1 MYVSFEVVIIGYYMA
16 QTRTKIFFYEKTVDL
31 DTVFIVE
38 NLKKYKIQ
46 QNDASQYRRLS
57 QNTMHC
63 DVFCSK
69 KTAIKRLLI
78 NDNTSIVCLTD

>member
-38 NLKKYKIQ
+38 NVNPHKQI
-46 QNDASQYRRLS
+46 LS
-57 QNTMHC
+57 
-63 DVFCSK
+63 
-69 KTAIKRLLI
+69 
-78 NDNTSIVCLTD
+78 